1 MKKSKKLE
9 KIQEKLENLRDI
21 YRSLVSALSDVERER
36 KMLERELNDV
46 ENGLKIQS
54 LKKKLQNL

>member
-21 YRSLVSALSDVERER
+21 YRSLVSALSDAERER